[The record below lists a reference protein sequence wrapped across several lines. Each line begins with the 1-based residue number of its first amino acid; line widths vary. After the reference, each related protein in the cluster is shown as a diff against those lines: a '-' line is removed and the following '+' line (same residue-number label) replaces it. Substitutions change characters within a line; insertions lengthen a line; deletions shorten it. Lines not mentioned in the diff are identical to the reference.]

1 MFEKG
6 IDTRTIVR
14 YNKTN
19 KCSGG
24 YIMKDLIRFISSKK
38 IIIIAAIVVLSV
50 IYIGITHKE
59 APGTSASRA
68 SEKYFTCITVEPGD
82 TLWDIAEEYKTEE
95 YASTQDYIDEVLA
108 INNLNTANIVS
119 GTSLLIP
126 YYEVKT
132 YE

>member
-1 MFEKG
+1 
-6 IDTRTIVR
+6 
-14 YNKTN
+14 
-19 KCSGG
+19 
-24 YIMKDLIRFISSKK
+24 MKDLMRFISSKK
-38 IIIIAAIVVLSV
+38 IIIIAAIIVLSV
-50 IYIGITHKE
+50 IYIGITHKD
-59 APGTSASRA
+59 APETSASRA

>member
-1 MFEKG
+1 
-6 IDTRTIVR
+6 
-14 YNKTN
+14 
-19 KCSGG
+19 
-24 YIMKDLIRFISSKK
+24 MKDLMRFISSKK
-38 IIIIAAIVVLSV
+38 IIIIAAIIVLSV

-59 APGTSASRA
+59 TPGTSASRA

>member
-1 MFEKG
+1 M
-6 IDTRTIVR
+6 R
-14 YNKTN
+14 
-19 KCSGG
+19 
-24 YIMKDLIRFISSKK
+24 DLISFISSKK
-38 IIIIAAIVVLSV
+38 IIIIAAIIVLSV

-59 APGTSASRA
+59 APETNASRA

>member
-1 MFEKG
+1 
-6 IDTRTIVR
+6 
-14 YNKTN
+14 
-19 KCSGG
+19 
-24 YIMKDLIRFISSKK
+24 MKDLIRFISSKK

-50 IYIGITHKE
+50 IYIGISHKE

-95 YASTQDYIDEVLA
+95 YASTQDYIDEVLS